1 MLHVHTEF
9 TFCLFFYSV
18 NLLLYFS
25 YVLYLY
31 LVDEWYISMWTGILE
46 LYFVEKTAVKSNVFT
61 GLHESKLYA

>member
-31 LVDEWYISMWTGILE
+31 LVDE
-46 LYFVEKTAVKSNVFT
+46 
-61 GLHESKLYA
+61 